1 MIQNKDKTSTWL
13 RGRLRAAQMMDPQN
27 ETQLCLKMLFSFKLL
42 QFIVLHRQT
51 PFMSSSHARKV
62 DEKNGKEVIIQSLP
76 QYRVKY
82 YFKAYLTLP

>member
-1 MIQNKDKTSTWL
+1 MNEGQAE
-13 RGRLRAAQMMDPQN
+13 GRSNDGPFPQN

-42 QFIVLHRQT
+42 QLHRQM

-82 YFKAYLTLP
+82 YFKAYLTIP